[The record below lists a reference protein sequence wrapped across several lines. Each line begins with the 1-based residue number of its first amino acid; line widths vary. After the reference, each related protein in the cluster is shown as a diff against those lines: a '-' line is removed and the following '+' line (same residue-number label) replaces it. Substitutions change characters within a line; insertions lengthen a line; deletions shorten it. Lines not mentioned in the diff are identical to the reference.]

1 MTIHRT
7 EASTMV
13 ASALSSTPAG
23 EGPPVYHAGKGLY
36 WNLSHPGFGALRLG
50 HEHNHHVC

>member
-1 MTIHRT
+1 
-7 EASTMV
+7 MV

-50 HEHNHHVC
+50 HEHNHQVC